1 MQNKNFL
8 TFSQENNGKAWWWV
22 PPSLGARLRPEHRL
36 HSEVGLLRRTKEKEG
51 DNIEKKVL
59 RKHMKKGLTEKKRA
73 KKKAR

>member
-1 MQNKNFL
+1 MVRLGGFHP
-8 TFSQENNGKAWWWV
+8 V
-22 PPSLGARLRPEHRL
+22 LGACLGPEHRL
-36 HSEVGLLRRTKEKEG
+36 RSEVDLLRRTKEKEG